1 LRRNPMPEPVKDD
14 VDIVM
19 ERDPAVKSRAE
30 ATLFS
35 PGLHA
40 IRFHRLSHRLYARGR
55 HKTARAVNYFAR
67 VLTGADIHPGATIGK
82 DFFIDHA
89 TGVVIGETSEIGDNV
104 SVYQGVTLG
113 GVSTEKKKRHPTIGN
128 DVVIGAGATILGPI
142 TIGDNVRVGAGSVVV
157 KSVPPNSTVVGIP
170 AKIVKRTGT
179 TTIDLHHDELPDP
192 VVNAFV
198 DMCHSLSE
206 MEYRLEMI
214 EEKLG
219 VKSPKRISPEKP
231 EEKSEELSCPV
242 EEKH

>member
-1 LRRNPMPEPVKDD
+1 MPEPVKDE

-40 IRFHRLSHRLYARGR
+40 IRLHRLSHRLYRKGR

-67 VLTGADIHPGATIGK
+67 ILTGADIHPGAIIGEH
-82 DFFIDHA
+82 FFIDHA

-113 GVSTEKKKRHPTIGN
+113 GVSTEKKKRHPTIRDN
-128 DVVIGAGATILGPI
+128 VVIGAGATILGPI

-206 MEYRLEMI
+206 MEYRLEMV

-231 EEKSEELSCPV
+231 AETTEELKCPV